1 MNNFSR
7 KLIHSIIQPV
17 MYRLLGFVKAKRI
30 LFLTD
35 RDFIQIQNKLKW
47 GIHMI
52 LGNFAAWN
60 MQNILIRVIVAAV
73 LGGIIGLDRGMKHR
87 GAGTKTITVVCLGAT
102 LVMLTEQYIQI
113 NFPGLANMNRL
124 AAQVISG
131 VGFIGVGTIII
142 SKHRVRGLTTAATLW
157 ASACVGLAVGIG
169 FIEGGILITVMML
182 VSLHVLPFVERFA
195 TRHSR
200 YCNVFMDLEKSRDL
214 HIVIQDLKKAGIVID
229 SMEMS
234 ESKDAGEEISVHMVL
249 YVKKS
254 MDRTAI
260 YDILMKSDKVVSVD
274 FL

>member
-1 MNNFSR
+1 MG
-7 KLIHSIIQPV
+7 I
-17 MYRLLGFVKAKRI
+17 
-30 LFLTD
+30 
-35 RDFIQIQNKLKW
+35 DFGENVV
-47 GIHMI
+47 MI
-52 LGNFAAWN
+52 LGDFAAWN
-60 MQNILIRVIVAAV
+60 IQNIIIRVVVAAV

-200 YCNVFMDLEKSRDL
+200 YCNVFMDVEKSRDL
-214 HIVIQDLKKAGIVID
+214 HIVIQDLKEAGIVID

-234 ESKDAGEEISVHMVL
+234 ESRDAGEEISVHMVL

-254 MDRTAI
+254 MERTAI

>member
-1 MNNFSR
+1 MLIADFSEWTIQN
-7 KLIHSIIQPV
+7 LILRVVVS
-17 MYRLLGFVKAKRI
+17 MLLGGV
-30 LFLTD
+30 
-35 RDFIQIQNKLKW
+35 
-47 GIHMI
+47 
-52 LGNFAAWN
+52 
-60 MQNILIRVIVAAV
+60 
-73 LGGIIGLDRGMKHR
+73 IGLDRGMKHR
-87 GAGTKTITVVCLGAT
+87 GAGTKTITVVCLAST

-169 FIEGGILITVMML
+169 FIEGGVLITAVML
-182 VSLHVLPFVERFA
+182 FSLHVLPFVERFA

-200 YCNVFMDLEKSRDL
+200 YCNVFLDLEKSQDL
-214 HIVIQDLKKAGIVID
+214 HAVIQDLKQAGIAID
-229 SMEMS
+229 SMNMS
-234 ESKDAGEEISVHMVL
+234 ENRGVGEDISVHLVL

-254 MDRTAI
+254 MERTEI
-260 YDILMKSDKVVSVD
+260 YDILTKSNKVTSVD

>member
-1 MNNFSR
+1 
-7 KLIHSIIQPV
+7 
-17 MYRLLGFVKAKRI
+17 
-30 LFLTD
+30 
-35 RDFIQIQNKLKW
+35 
-47 GIHMI
+47 MI
-52 LGNFAAWN
+52 LGDFAAWN
-60 MQNILIRVIVAAV
+60 IQNIIIRVVVAAV

-200 YCNVFMDLEKSRDL
+200 YCNVFMDVEKSRDL
-214 HIVIQDLKKAGIVID
+214 HIVIQDLKEAGIVID

-234 ESKDAGEEISVHMVL
+234 ESRDAGEEISVHMVL

-254 MDRTAI
+254 MERTAI